1 MLFKHRTASTPTPA
15 NSVHLFWTGIR
26 LVLFIGSEPL
36 VLLWLSSQRYR
47 FLYRQANMALSSR
60 PSWPSR
66 PAQPQM
72 YTFGLGLCLGL
83 GLGLEALSSWLRLAQ
98 SNQH

>member
-1 MLFKHRTASTPTPA
+1 MGCVGDVEGASREGAKRGVML
-15 NSVHLFWTGIR
+15 V
-26 LVLFIGSEPL
+26 GSEPL

-60 PSWPSR
+60 PSPAG
-66 PAQPQM
+66 PAQPAPPQTS
-72 YTFGLGLCLGL
+72 TFGLGPCLGL
-83 GLGLEALSSWLRLAQ
+83 GVEALSSWLRLAQ